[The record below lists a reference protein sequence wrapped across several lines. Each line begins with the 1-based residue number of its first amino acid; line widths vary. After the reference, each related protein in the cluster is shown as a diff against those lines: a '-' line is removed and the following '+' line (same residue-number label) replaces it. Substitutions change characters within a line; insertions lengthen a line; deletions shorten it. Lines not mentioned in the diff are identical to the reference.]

1 MEGRTFDLS
10 VPITR
15 LFRALWIAYGVIL
28 IILGVLN
35 MPENSLLGALQL
47 ILGLITL
54 PFMGLLHHFNKFIIA
69 LNDANLTIRT
79 GLINNKKIHWSSITD
94 IHIQL
99 MKVEFRLDTGKN
111 AEINFSNIS
120 FNDNQMIK
128 PQIIDAVT
136 AFAEVKGIPVQDGR
150 SG

>member
-1 MEGRTFDLS
+1 MEAQNFDLS
-10 VPITR
+10 VPVTR
-15 LFRALWIAYGVIL
+15 LFRALWITYGVIL

-35 MPENSLLGALQL
+35 MTENSLLGALQL
-47 ILGLITL
+47 VLGLATL
-54 PFMGLLHHFNKFIIA
+54 PFMGLLHHFNKYIIA
-69 LNDANLTIRT
+69 LNDANLKIRI
-79 GLINNKKIHWSSITD
+79 GLIRNKKIQWESIRE

-120 FNDNQMIK
+120 YSDNQIIK
-128 PQIIDAVT
+128 PQIFDAVT
-136 AFAEVKGIPVQDGR
+136 AFAEAKGIPVQDGR